1 MESAEFETSLI
12 SELNR
17 VLFQAAEEVA
27 SEERLDL
34 AYEVLETIR
43 FEQAQISWIDRLRN
57 TSSTVEL
64 RQAHAQLPLAVGEV
78 RHLADPFI
86 VLENLTIQFLINLE
100 YTVAISGLSELS
112 QNHSAPD
119 VVNFLDNVW
128 FRELTDNKQVST
140 WYLVGDQIIEGLCLR
155 TGFDSLDIETNSKI
169 FTIPKRSIVASR
181 TIRHT

>member
-34 AYEVLETIR
+34 AYEVLETVR
-43 FEQAQISWIDRLRN
+43 FEQAHIAWLDRLRN
-57 TSSTVEL
+57 TSTTVEL
-64 RQAHAQLPLAVGEV
+64 RLTHAQLPLAVGEV

-86 VLENLTIQFLINLE
+86 VLENQTAQFLINLKHI
-100 YTVAISGLSELS
+100 VAISGLSELS
-112 QNHSAPD
+112 QNHSSPD
-119 VVNFLDNVW
+119 VVNFLDNLW
-128 FRELTDNKQVST
+128 FRELTDNKQTST
-140 WYLVGDQIIEGLCLR
+140 WYLVGDQVIEGLCLR
-155 TGFDSLDIETNSKI
+155 TGFDSLGIETNSK
-169 FTIPKRSIVASR
+169 FLTIPKRSVVACR

>member
-17 VLFQAAEEVA
+17 VLLQAAEEVA

-34 AYEVLETIR
+34 AYEVFETVR
-43 FEQAQISWIDRLRN
+43 FEQGHISWLDRLRN
-57 TSSTVEL
+57 TSSAVEL
-64 RQAHAQLPLAVGEV
+64 RIAHAQLPLAVGAM

-86 VLENLTIQFLINLE
+86 VLENPTTQFLINLE
-100 YTVAISGLSELS
+100 HVVAISGLSDLS
-112 QNHSAPD
+112 QNHAVPD
-119 VVNFLDNVW
+119 AINSLDNVW
-128 FRELTDNKQVST
+128 FHDLADHKQTST
-140 WYLVGDQIIEGLCLR
+140 WYLAGDQIIEGLCLR

-169 FTIPKRSIVASR
+169 FTIPKRSIVACR